1 MLRERLGKKK
11 MGLRR
16 VPNVTNLKSNTMKN
30 VLQRYGYLFA
40 STMPMM
46 CNLFFFTF
54 LLTCVKVV
62 FKKIFKNIGY
72 INYNP

>member
-1 MLRERLGKKK
+1 
-11 MGLRR
+11 
-16 VPNVTNLKSNTMKN
+16 MKN

-62 FKKIFKNIGY
+62 FKKYLEILDISIIIPNFANTI
-72 INYNP
+72 